1 MSAASALM
9 LDSFPIHGWPATHG
23 DKSEAPAT
31 RNVLTAVVSF
41 SRSRRAARD
50 HVIDLFIPKPGRA

>member
-9 LDSFPIHGWPATHG
+9 LESSPIHGWPATRG

-31 RNVLTAVVSF
+31 RNVPTAVVF
-41 SRSRRAARD
+41 LWTPIPIRAARPEEPAD
-50 HVIDLFIPKPGRA
+50 E

>member
-1 MSAASALM
+1 MSAASVLM

-31 RNVLTAVVSF
+31 RNAY
-41 SRSRRAARD
+41 SRSVHRD
-50 HVIDLFIPKPGRA
+50 KGQVC

>member
-9 LDSFPIHGWPATHG
+9 LDNFPIHGWPATRG

-41 SRSRRAARD
+41 
-50 HVIDLFIPKPGRA
+50 